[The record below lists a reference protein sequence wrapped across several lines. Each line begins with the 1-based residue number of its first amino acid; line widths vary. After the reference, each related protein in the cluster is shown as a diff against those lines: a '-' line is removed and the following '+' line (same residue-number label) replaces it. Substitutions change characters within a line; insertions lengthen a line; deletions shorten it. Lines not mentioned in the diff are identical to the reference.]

1 MWSDG
6 DPPHP
11 IASGVK
17 LSRWYG
23 APGTYRITLSISD
36 RLGGTAFS
44 SKTLFVGGSGAKAL
58 RNPDNSLVGVA
69 CPAPGATPRSGAVEM
84 TIPSYAVDPTVSTPN
99 PCPDATLVDGRDPRG
114 RATPA
119 GRSTSGAGRAT
130 GCASST
136 GSSTSDPGAA
146 RRTRRS
152 TGPPR
157 WK

>member
-44 SKTLFVGGSGAKAL
+44 SKTLFVGGAGAKAL
-58 RNPDNSLVGVA
+58 RNPDNSPVGVV
-69 CPAPGATPRSGAVEM
+69 CPAPGATSRSGAVET

-99 PCPDATLVDGRDPRG
+99 PCPDATLVTAVTRG
-114 RATPA
+114 AATPA
-119 GRSTSGAGRAT
+119 GRSTSGTARAT

-136 GSSTSDPGAA
+136 GSSTSGPGAGA
-146 RRTRRS
+146 QNAALDWS
-152 TGPPR
+152 AA

>member
-58 RNPDNSLVGVA
+58 RNPDNSLVGVV
-69 CPAPGATPRSGAVEM
+69 CPAPGAIPRSGAVEM

-99 PCPDATLVDGRDPRG
+99 PCPDATLATAVTRVAGNLGGEIDEWDRPRDRMRIEYRFDHVGPG
-114 RATPA
+114 
-119 GRSTSGAGRAT
+119 GGAQN
-130 GCASST
+130 
-136 GSSTSDPGAA
+136 AA
-146 RRTRRS
+146 LDWS
-152 TGPPR
+152 AA